1 MLALLLTFG
10 ILIAH
15 STTLTFGAAV
25 SSRASLASSP
35 STEDLEAMG
44 VEMSLPP
51 DYLADY
57 AYLQRQLWD
66 KSRKMH
72 SFGSNKRFFCNPWG
86 CV

>member
-25 SSRASLASSP
+25 SSRANLASSP

-44 VEMSLPP
+44 VEMSLPA
-51 DYLADY
+51 DYLVTTLFKNAF
-57 AYLQRQLWD
+57 QIWII
-66 KSRKMH
+66 
-72 SFGSNKRFFCNPWG
+72 SNPLTIKIEI
-86 CV
+86 